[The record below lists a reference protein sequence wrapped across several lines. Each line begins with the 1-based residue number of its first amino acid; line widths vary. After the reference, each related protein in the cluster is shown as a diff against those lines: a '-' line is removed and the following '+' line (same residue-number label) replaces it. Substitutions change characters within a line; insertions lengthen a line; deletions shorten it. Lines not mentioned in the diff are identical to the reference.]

1 MRHRATVAFGVPA
14 PRVRTPRKL
23 ETMKTKMT
31 TSLLLGSA
39 LLLTGCAQSTD
50 ASSQSPAASSSAE
63 QKSTQAQ
70 GLTTSD
76 TWAKA
81 AESGMSAAFG
91 TLHNASDAPLELHRV
106 TNAQGDEIQ
115 LHEMTGSGQNM
126 SMKELEGDLVI
137 APGAD
142 VELAPGGNH
151 LMFMDLKKPLVAAQT
166 ATLTLEFSDGSS
178 TNVDFAIRNFDG
190 AKENYDE
197 HAGH

>member
-1 MRHRATVAFGVPA
+1 
-14 PRVRTPRKL
+14 
-23 ETMKTKMT
+23 MKTRTMT
-31 TSLLLGSA
+31 ALLLSFG
-39 LLLTGCAQSTD
+39 LLLTGCAQN
-50 ASSQSPAASSSAE
+50 APVASQSSKAPLSAE
-63 QKSTQAQ
+63 QNSTQAQ
-70 GLTTSD
+70 GLVASD

-91 TLHNASDAPLELHRV
+91 TLHNSADFPLELRKV
-106 TNAQGDEIQ
+106 SNAQGDEIQ

-126 SMKELEGDLVI
+126 SMKQLEGDLVI

-142 VELAPGGNH
+142 AVLAPGGNH

-166 ATLTLEFSDGSS
+166 TTLTLEFSDGSS
-178 TNVDFAIRNFDG
+178 TDIDFAIRNFDG